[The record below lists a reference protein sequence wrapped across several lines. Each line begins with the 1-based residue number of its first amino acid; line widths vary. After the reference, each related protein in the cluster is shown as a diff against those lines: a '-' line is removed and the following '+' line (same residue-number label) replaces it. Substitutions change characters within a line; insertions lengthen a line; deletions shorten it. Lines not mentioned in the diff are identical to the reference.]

1 MMKKLNKY
9 ETEIIKGMIREGE
22 SVFEVDGKKYA
33 LSLIDES
40 KTTVGE
46 DIEANPE
53 LKEKLLQ
60 AKKDILEGNI
70 FSTDEVIE
78 MIEQGKL

>member
-1 MMKKLNKY
+1 MKKLNKY

>member
-1 MMKKLNKY
+1 MKKLNKY
-9 ETEIIKGMIREGE
+9 EAEIIKEMIREGE

-53 LKEKLLQ
+53 LKEMLLQ
-60 AKKDILEGNI
+60 AKKDILEENI

>member
-9 ETEIIKGMIREGE
+9 EAEIIKEMIREGE

-53 LKEKLLQ
+53 LKEMLLQ
-60 AKKDILEGNI
+60 AKKDILEENI